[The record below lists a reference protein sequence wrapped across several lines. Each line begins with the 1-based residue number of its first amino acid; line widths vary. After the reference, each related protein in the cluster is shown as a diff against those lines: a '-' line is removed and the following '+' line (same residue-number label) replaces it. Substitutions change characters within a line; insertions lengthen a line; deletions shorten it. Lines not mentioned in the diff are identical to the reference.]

1 MSENKK
7 VDVVVIGAGLGGMS
21 VATRLA
27 QKGLS
32 VQLLE
37 RHNVPGGY
45 ATSFVRGR
53 YEFEVALHEL
63 SGVGPEGNRGGVY
76 HYLNSIGVAKQVDFV
91 IAPTLYRAI
100 FSDMEFTLTQG
111 WERAETDLCTAFPAD
126 AAGIRE
132 FLTLC
137 RTLLDEL
144 EALRMSGLNKI
155 FKPGNLANLPRKCPN
170 LLRYNM
176 APLEPV
182 LKRFVH
188 DPRARRVISQFWGYF
203 GLPPSRCSFFF
214 FAMGL
219 ASYISHG
226 AAYIKGRS
234 QSLSNAFITALESH
248 GGKAKF
254 GCGVR
259 KILVEEGKVAGV
271 ETDEGERIE
280 ARFVVS
286 NADPV
291 TTCRGLVGEEHVPR
305 RWFQGLSH
313 RVLGPSS
320 VNVYLGVNRTP
331 EELGLM
337 DHEIF
342 VNGSDDFERQFRDCH
357 GLGPATALVVTCY
370 NHVYP
375 EISPPGTS
383 MVVLTTLKFG
393 KYWRNL
399 RPVDYARVKHTLAHG
414 MLDAAARVAPD
425 LRKYAE
431 VIEVSSPLTNVR
443 YAGALGGSI
452 YGFCPTPS
460 DHTVWRIPSMGP
472 VRGLFFSSAWTAP
485 GGGFEPSIISGSM
498 TADQVL
504 HIAAKK
510 NEAA

>member
-1 MSENKK
+1 MSGNQN

-27 QKGLS
+27 QKGMS

-63 SGVGPEGNRGGVY
+63 SGVGPEDNRGGVY
-76 HYLNSIGVAKQVDFV
+76 HYLKSIGVAEQVDFV
-91 IAPTLYRAI
+91 VAPTLYRSI
-100 FSDMEFTLTQG
+100 FSDIDFTLTQG
-111 WERAETDLCTAFPAD
+111 WQRAEADLCAAFPAD
-126 AAGIRE
+126 ATGIRE
-132 FLTLC
+132 FLALC

-155 FKPGNLANLPRKCPN
+155 FKPGNLASMPSKCPN

-176 APLEPV
+176 APLGPV
-182 LKRFVH
+182 LERFVK
-188 DPRARRVISQFWGYF
+188 DPRARRVICQFWGYF

-214 FAMGL
+214 FAIGL
-219 ASYISHG
+219 ASYIGHG

-234 QSLSNAFITALESH
+234 QSLSNAFITALEGH
-248 GGKAKF
+248 GGKARL
-254 GCGVR
+254 GCGARRIV
-259 KILVEEGKVAGV
+259 VEGGKVAAV
-271 ETDEGERIE
+271 ETDEGERIGC
-280 ARFVVS
+280 RFVVS

-291 TTCRGLVGEEHVPR
+291 ATCRGLIGEQHVPQ
-305 RWFQGLSH
+305 RWFQSLGH
-313 RVLGPSS
+313 RVLGPGS
-320 VNVYLGVNRTP
+320 VNVYLGVNRTA
-331 EELGLM
+331 EELGLT

-342 VNGSDDFERQFRDCH
+342 VNGSDDHEKQFRDCH
-357 GLGPATALVVTCY
+357 GHGPATAVVVTCY

-399 RPVDYARVKHTLAHG
+399 RPADYARVKHKLADG
-414 MLDAAARVAPD
+414 MIDTAARVAPD
-425 LRKYAE
+425 LRRYAE
-431 VIEVSSPLTNVR
+431 AIEVSTPLTNVR

-452 YGFCPTPS
+452 YGFCPSPTS
-460 DHTVWRIPSMGP
+460 HTVWNVPSKGP
-472 VRGLFFSSAWTAP
+472 VPGLYFCGAWTTP

-498 TADQVL
+498 TAGQVL
-504 HIAAKK
+504 HMAAKDSK
-510 NEAA
+510 